1 MNIFYIYEANI
12 SRVAEVT
19 VIQASKQPTP
29 ESKEPAESPTAPKV
43 QRSGV
48 VMRYYPLMCSNF
60 FYLYSTPVASH
71 VAGSY
76 TTSRRAD
83 EGRRPR
89 AEARALT
96 SLQHTQGGDTQ
107 SQDGEGVYPK
117 LLRLVLP
124 VAGFLLYI
132 YICLCLEAVSCCR
145 KLHSRLQSQK
155 SQLNRRQRQRCDDRV
170 W

>member
-1 MNIFYIYEANI
+1 MASCRILYIYI
-12 SRVAEVT
+12 YIYIT
-19 VIQASKQPTP
+19 MYWY
-29 ESKEPAESPTAPKV
+29 V
-43 QRSGV
+43 QGAQLIE
-48 VMRYYPLMCSNF
+48 YLILGYPLMCSNF

-155 SQLNRRQRQRCDDRV
+155 SQQNRPQRQRCDDRV